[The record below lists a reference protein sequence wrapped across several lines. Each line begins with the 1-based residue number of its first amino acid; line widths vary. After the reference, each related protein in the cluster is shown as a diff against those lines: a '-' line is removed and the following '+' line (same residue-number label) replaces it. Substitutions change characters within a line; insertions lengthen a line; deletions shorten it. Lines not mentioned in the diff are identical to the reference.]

1 MDETK
6 LLNYLKGESDAE
18 ECLEVEAWYYA
29 SAEHKK
35 QLDQLY
41 YMLFVGERKVA
52 MDGVDTENSL
62 SVLKDRIKHKE
73 SEKKSVHRIR
83 VSKWKRYAMPLAA
96 FLCGLLVSVG
106 ALYWISSG
114 KSAGYIFA
122 TESGQRAQAVL
133 PDGTKVWLNASTQ
146 IVYKPSF
153 WKRERQVDLR
163 VVRLILRYHV
173 IRQNPLLLIV
183 MMSGLACSVQNS
195 MSGHVR
201 PKKRW

>member
-18 ECLEVEAWYYA
+18 ECLEVEAWYHA

-62 SVLKDRIKHKE
+62 SVLKDRIKQKE
-73 SEKKSVHRIR
+73 SEKKSVYRIR

-106 ALYWISSG
+106 AFTGFPPESRQD
-114 KSAGYIFA
+114 IFL
-122 TESGQRAQAVL
+122 L
-133 PDGTKVWLNASTQ
+133 PNQG
-146 IVYKPSF
+146 
-153 WKRERQVDLR
+153 
-163 VVRLILRYHV
+163 
-173 IRQNPLLLIV
+173 
-183 MMSGLACSVQNS
+183 
-195 MSGHVR
+195 SGHR
-201 PKKRW
+201 QFYRMERKYG

>member
-18 ECLEVEAWYYA
+18 ECLEVEVWYHA

-73 SEKKSVHRIR
+73 SEKKSVHRIH

-106 ALYWISSG
+106 AYTGFPPESRQD
-114 KSAGYIFA
+114 IFL
-122 TESGQRAQAVL
+122 L
-133 PDGTKVWLNASTQ
+133 PNQG
-146 IVYKPSF
+146 
-153 WKRERQVDLR
+153 
-163 VVRLILRYHV
+163 
-173 IRQNPLLLIV
+173 
-183 MMSGLACSVQNS
+183 
-195 MSGHVR
+195 SGHR
-201 PKKRW
+201 QFYRMERKYG

>member
-18 ECLEVEAWYYA
+18 ECLEVEAWYHA

-62 SVLKDRIKHKE
+62 SVLKDRIKQKE

-96 FLCGLLVSVG
+96 FLCGSVG
-106 ALYWISSG
+106 VCRCPILDFLRKVGRICFCYRIRA
-114 KSAGYIFA
+114 AGTGSF
-122 TESGQRAQAVL
+122 TGWNESMVECFNT
-133 PDGTKVWLNASTQ
+133 D
-146 IVYKPSF
+146 
-153 WKRERQVDLR
+153 
-163 VVRLILRYHV
+163 RL
-173 IRQNPLLLIV
+173 
-183 MMSGLACSVQNS
+183 
-195 MSGHVR
+195 
-201 PKKRW
+201 

>member
-18 ECLEVEAWYYA
+18 ECLEVEAWYHA

-62 SVLKDRIKHKE
+62 SVLKDRIKQKE

-96 FLCGLLVSVG
+96 FLHRQ
-106 ALYWISSG
+106 ISG
-114 KSAGYIFA
+114 DYQRLAYIINDYQGVHF
-122 TESGQRAQAVL
+122 ERL
-133 PDGTKVWLNASTQ
+133 
-146 IVYKPSF
+146 SF
-153 WKRERQVDLR
+153 
-163 VVRLILRYHV
+163 
-173 IRQNPLLLIV
+173 
-183 MMSGLACSVQNS
+183 
-195 MSGHVR
+195 
-201 PKKRW
+201 

>member
-18 ECLEVEAWYYA
+18 ECLEVEAWYHA

-52 MDGVDTENSL
+52 MDGVDTDNSL
-62 SVLKDRIKHKE
+62 SVLKDRIKQKE

-153 WKRERQVDLR
+153 WKRERPSSSQ
-163 VVRLILRYHV
+163 ILYSRT
-173 IRQNPLLLIV
+173 ISRPT
-183 MMSGLACSVQNS
+183 
-195 MSGHVR
+195 VR
-201 PKKRW
+201 PF

>member
-18 ECLEVEAWYYA
+18 ECLEVEAWYHA

-73 SEKKSVHRIR
+73 SEKKSVHKNTCIKMETLRECLWQLSCAVCWCLSVPYTGFPPESRQDIFLL
-83 VSKWKRYAMPLAA
+83 PNQAA
-96 FLCGLLVSVG
+96 GTGSFTG
-106 ALYWISSG
+106 WN
-114 KSAGYIFA
+114 
-122 TESGQRAQAVL
+122 ESMVECFNT
-133 PDGTKVWLNASTQ
+133 D
-146 IVYKPSF
+146 
-153 WKRERQVDLR
+153 
-163 VVRLILRYHV
+163 RL
-173 IRQNPLLLIV
+173 
-183 MMSGLACSVQNS
+183 
-195 MSGHVR
+195 
-201 PKKRW
+201 

>member
-18 ECLEVEAWYYA
+18 ECLEVEAWYHA

-73 SEKKSVHRIR
+73 SEKKSVHRIH

-133 PDGTKVWLNASTQ
+133 PDGTKVWLNASHRSS
-146 IVYKPSF
+146 IS
-153 WKRERQVDLR
+153 
-163 VVRLILRYHV
+163 
-173 IRQNPLLLIV
+173 LL
-183 MMSGLACSVQNS
+183 SG
-195 MSGHVR
+195 SGKDR
-201 PKKRW
+201 ST

>member
-18 ECLEVEAWYYA
+18 ECLEVEAWYHA

-96 FLCGLLVSVG
+96 FLCGLLVSVPYTG
-106 ALYWISSG
+106 FPPESRQD
-114 KSAGYIFA
+114 IFL
-122 TESGQRAQAVL
+122 L
-133 PDGTKVWLNASTQ
+133 PNQG
-146 IVYKPSF
+146 
-153 WKRERQVDLR
+153 
-163 VVRLILRYHV
+163 
-173 IRQNPLLLIV
+173 
-183 MMSGLACSVQNS
+183 
-195 MSGHVR
+195 SGHR
-201 PKKRW
+201 QFYRMERKYG

>member
-18 ECLEVEAWYYA
+18 ECLEVEAWYHA

-73 SEKKSVHRIR
+73 SEKKSVHRIH

-153 WKRERQVDLR
+153 WKRERQVDLSGG
-163 VVRLILRYHV
+163 LILRYHV

>member
-18 ECLEVEAWYYA
+18 ECLEVEAWYHA

-52 MDGVDTENSL
+52 MDGVDTDNSL
-62 SVLKDRIKHKE
+62 SVLKDRIKQKE

-96 FLCGLLVSVG
+96 FLCGVLVSAG

-114 KSAGYIFA
+114 KSAFTPTSVTSISVPKQSA
-122 TESGQRAQAVL
+122 RA
-133 PDGTKVWLNASTQ
+133 PT
-146 IVYKPSF
+146 P
-153 WKRERQVDLR
+153 
-163 VVRLILRYHV
+163 VRCLDI
-173 IRQNPLLLIV
+173 LIV
-183 MMSGLACSVQNS
+183 
-195 MSGHVR
+195 
-201 PKKRW
+201 

>member
-18 ECLEVEAWYYA
+18 ECLEVEAWYHA

-106 ALYWISSG
+106 ALTGFPPESRQD
-114 KSAGYIFA
+114 IFL
-122 TESGQRAQAVL
+122 L
-133 PDGTKVWLNASTQ
+133 PNQG
-146 IVYKPSF
+146 
-153 WKRERQVDLR
+153 
-163 VVRLILRYHV
+163 
-173 IRQNPLLLIV
+173 
-183 MMSGLACSVQNS
+183 
-195 MSGHVR
+195 SGHR
-201 PKKRW
+201 QFYRMERKYG

>member
-18 ECLEVEAWYYA
+18 ECLEVEAWYHA

-62 SVLKDRIKHKE
+62 SVLKDRIKQKE

-96 FLCGLLVSVG
+96 FLCGLLVSAG
-106 ALYWISSG
+106 ALLDFLRKVGRICFCYRIRA
-114 KSAGYIFA
+114 AGTGSF
-122 TESGQRAQAVL
+122 TGWNESMVECFNT
-133 PDGTKVWLNASTQ
+133 D
-146 IVYKPSF
+146 
-153 WKRERQVDLR
+153 
-163 VVRLILRYHV
+163 RL
-173 IRQNPLLLIV
+173 
-183 MMSGLACSVQNS
+183 
-195 MSGHVR
+195 
-201 PKKRW
+201 

>member
-18 ECLEVEAWYYA
+18 ECLEVEAWYHA

-73 SEKKSVHRIR
+73 SEKKSVRSVGVCRCPILDFLRKGGRIYFCYRIR
-83 VSKWKRYAMPLAA
+83 AA
-96 FLCGLLVSVG
+96 GTGSFTG
-106 ALYWISSG
+106 WN
-114 KSAGYIFA
+114 
-122 TESGQRAQAVL
+122 ESMVECFNT
-133 PDGTKVWLNASTQ
+133 D
-146 IVYKPSF
+146 
-153 WKRERQVDLR
+153 
-163 VVRLILRYHV
+163 RL
-173 IRQNPLLLIV
+173 
-183 MMSGLACSVQNS
+183 
-195 MSGHVR
+195 
-201 PKKRW
+201 

>member
-18 ECLEVEAWYYA
+18 ECLEVEAWYHA

-73 SEKKSVHRIR
+73 SEKKSVHRIH

-153 WKRERQVDLR
+153 WKRERQVDLSGEAYFEVSR
-163 VVRLILRYHV
+163 NKTKPFVV
-173 IRQNPLLLIV
+173 
-183 MMSGLACSVQNS
+183 NS
-195 MSGHVR
+195 
-201 PKKRW
+201 

>member
-18 ECLEVEAWYYA
+18 ECLEVEAWYHA

-62 SVLKDRIKHKE
+62 SVLKDRIKQKE

-96 FLCGLLVSVG
+96 FLCGLGVCRCPILDFLRKVG
-106 ALYWISSG
+106 RICFCYRIRA
-114 KSAGYIFA
+114 AGTGSF
-122 TESGQRAQAVL
+122 TGWNESMVECFNT
-133 PDGTKVWLNASTQ
+133 D
-146 IVYKPSF
+146 
-153 WKRERQVDLR
+153 
-163 VVRLILRYHV
+163 RL
-173 IRQNPLLLIV
+173 
-183 MMSGLACSVQNS
+183 
-195 MSGHVR
+195 
-201 PKKRW
+201 

>member
-153 WKRERQVDLR
+153 WKRERQVDLSG
-163 VVRLILRYHV
+163 RLILRYHV

>member
-18 ECLEVEAWYYA
+18 ECLEVEAWYHA

-96 FLCGLLVSVG
+96 FLCGLLVESRQD
-106 ALYWISSG
+106 
-114 KSAGYIFA
+114 IFL
-122 TESGQRAQAVL
+122 L
-133 PDGTKVWLNASTQ
+133 PNQG
-146 IVYKPSF
+146 
-153 WKRERQVDLR
+153 
-163 VVRLILRYHV
+163 
-173 IRQNPLLLIV
+173 
-183 MMSGLACSVQNS
+183 
-195 MSGHVR
+195 SGHR
-201 PKKRW
+201 QFYRMERKYG

>member
-18 ECLEVEAWYYA
+18 ECLEVEAWYHA

-52 MDGVDTENSL
+52 MDGVDTDNSL
-62 SVLKDRIKHKE
+62 SVLKDRIKQKE

-96 FLCGLLVSVG
+96 FLCGLLVSAG
-106 ALYWISSG
+106 ALYRIRA
-114 KSAGYIFA
+114 AGTGSF
-122 TESGQRAQAVL
+122 TRWNES
-133 PDGTKVWLNASTQ
+133 KVECFNT
-146 IVYKPSF
+146 
-153 WKRERQVDLR
+153 D
-163 VVRLILRYHV
+163 RL
-173 IRQNPLLLIV
+173 
-183 MMSGLACSVQNS
+183 
-195 MSGHVR
+195 
-201 PKKRW
+201 

>member
-18 ECLEVEAWYYA
+18 ECLEVEVWYHA

-73 SEKKSVHRIR
+73 SEKKSVHRIH

-106 ALYWISSG
+106 PYTGFPPESRQD
-114 KSAGYIFA
+114 IFL
-122 TESGQRAQAVL
+122 L
-133 PDGTKVWLNASTQ
+133 PNQG
-146 IVYKPSF
+146 
-153 WKRERQVDLR
+153 
-163 VVRLILRYHV
+163 
-173 IRQNPLLLIV
+173 
-183 MMSGLACSVQNS
+183 
-195 MSGHVR
+195 SGHR
-201 PKKRW
+201 QFYRMERKYG